1 MPLMHLVETDGSS
14 MKRVRWAVTFL
25 VLAGVGVV
33 VYQTQVTPA
42 RSQTAPAA
50 TPGVPV
56 VVATVARQPMPVRID
71 TIGTVQTIA
80 MVSIKSRVDGYI
92 DSVLIR
98 DGQFVKTG
106 DIMFRLDS
114 RSAEA
119 QLKQAQAQ
127 LARDQ
132 ASLEGA
138 ERDLRRYTELV
149 AKHATPVTNL
159 ETAQTQVGVFK
170 GAVKADEA
178 AIENLQVQLSFCT
191 IRAPIDGRVG
201 IIAIKAGN
209 SIKANDLPLATINQ
223 IQPIHIGFSL
233 PQVGFPGLRAAM
245 DQGEVEVSVRPQGDE
260 GAPIKGLIEFF
271 DSAVDTPT
279 GTIAVRA
286 KFANDELRLWPGQYV
301 NASVTLGVERDAL
314 TVPQAAVRVG
324 QGGNYVFVI
333 KPDRTAEVR
342 RVNVTRT
349 VAGKSGIASGVSEGE
364 EVAVDGQ
371 LRLNNGTKVEIKRL

>member
-1 MPLMHLVETDGSS
+1 MRISK
-14 MKRVRWAVTFL
+14 KRVWWTVGLL
-25 VLAGVGVV
+25 VLAGVGVLA
-33 VYQTQVTPA
+33 YQTLFPPV
-42 RSQTAPAA
+42 RSQPAGGRGGGP
-50 TPGVPV
+50 PGVPV
-56 VVATVARQPMPVRID
+56 AVAPVARAAMPVRID
-71 TIGTVQTIA
+71 TFGTVQTIA
-80 MVSIKSRVDGYI
+80 LVSIKSRVDGYI

-106 DIMFRLDS
+106 DVMFQLDP

-138 ERDLRRYTELV
+138 ERDLKRYTELV
-149 AKHATPVTNL
+149 AKHATPITNL
-159 ETAQTQVGVFK
+159 ETAQTQVGVFE

-178 AIENLQVQLSFCT
+178 MIENLKVQLSFCT
-191 IRAPIDGRVG
+191 ITAPIDGRVG
-201 IIAIKAGN
+201 SIAIKTGN

-223 IQPIHIGFSL
+223 IQPIYVTVSL
-233 PQVGFPGLRAAM
+233 PQVAFPNLKEAM
-245 DQGEVEVSVRPQGDE
+245 ARGPVEVSVRPQGDD
-260 GAPIKGLIEFF
+260 GPPIKGAVEFF

-286 KFANDELRLWPGQYV
+286 IFTNDEQRLWPGQY
-301 NASVTLGVERDAL
+301 ASAAVTLGLEPDAL

-324 QGGNYVFVI
+324 QNGNYVFVI

-342 RVNVTRT
+342 LVNVSRT
-349 VAGKSGIASGVSEGE
+349 IDGKSVVDKGLNEGE
-364 EVAVDGQ
+364 DVAVDGQ
-371 LRLNNGTKVEIKRL
+371 LRLNNGTKVEIKKL

>member
-1 MPLMHLVETDGSS
+1 

-159 ETAQTQVGVFK
+159 EMAQTQVGVFK

-260 GAPIKGLIEFF
+260 GAPIKGLVEFF

-333 KPDRTAEVR
+333 KPDRTAEFRPVK
-342 RVNVTRT
+342 VTRT
-349 VAGKSGIASGVSEGE
+349 VDGKSVIASGVSEGE

>member
-1 MPLMHLVETDGSS
+1 LREAVENDWNS
-14 MKRVRWAVTFL
+14 MKRVWWAVTFL

-33 VYQTQVTPA
+33 VHQTQVTPA

-50 TPGVPV
+50 GPGVPV

-245 DQGEVEVSVRPQGDE
+245 DQGEVEVTVRPQGDE
-260 GAPIKGLIEFF
+260 GAPIKGLVEFF

-301 NASVTLGVERDAL
+301 NASVTLGIEREAL

-333 KPDRTAEVR
+333 KPDRTAEFRPVK
-342 RVNVTRT
+342 VTRT
-349 VAGKSGIASGVSEGE
+349 VDGKSVIASGVSEGE

-371 LRLNNGTKVEIKRL
+371 LRLNNGTKVDIKKL

>member
-1 MPLMHLVETDGSS
+1 LREAVENDWNS
-14 MKRVRWAVTFL
+14 MKRVWWAVTFL

-42 RSQTAPAA
+42 RAQTAPAA
-50 TPGVPV
+50 GPGVPV

-149 AKHATPVTNL
+149 AKHATPVPNL

-260 GAPIKGLIEFF
+260 GAPIKGLVEFF

-301 NASVTLGVERDAL
+301 NASVTLGIEREAL

-333 KPDRTAEVR
+333 KPDRTAEFRPVK
-342 RVNVTRT
+342 VART
-349 VAGKSGIASGVSEGE
+349 VDGKSVIASGVSEGE

-371 LRLNNGTKVEIKRL
+371 LRLNNGTKVDIKKL

>member
-1 MPLMHLVETDGSS
+1 MTISK
-14 MKRVRWAVTFL
+14 KRLWWTVGVV
-25 VLAGVGVV
+25 VLAGVGGIA
-33 VYQTQVTPA
+33 YQMQLAPV
-42 RSQTAPAA
+42 RSQTAPVRPPVGP
-50 TPGVPV
+50 PGVPV
-56 VVATVARQPMPVRID
+56 VVATVARQPMPIRID

-80 MVSIKSRVDGYI
+80 MVSIKSRVDGYV

-119 QLKQAQAQ
+119 QLRQAQAQ

-138 ERDLRRYTELV
+138 ERDVRRYTELV

-159 ETAQTQVGVFK
+159 EMAQTQVGVFK
-170 GAVKADEA
+170 GAVQADEA
-178 AIENLQVQLSFCT
+178 MIENLQVQLSFCT

-201 IIAIKAGN
+201 SIAIKAGN

-223 IQPIHIGFSL
+223 IQPIYVSVSL
-233 PQVGFPGLRAAM
+233 PQVGFPGLKAAM
-245 DQGEVEVSVRPQGDE
+245 EKGPVEVSVRAQGDE
-260 GAPIKGLIEFF
+260 GAPIKGMVEFF

-286 KFANDELRLWPGQYV
+286 TFANDEQRLWPGQYV
-301 NASVTLGVERDAL
+301 NASVTLGLERDAL
-314 TVPQAAVRVG
+314 TIPQAAVRVG
-324 QGGNYVFVI
+324 QNGNYVFVI
-333 KPDRTAEVR
+333 KPDRTAEFR
-342 RVNVTRT
+342 PVNVTRT
-349 VAGKSGIASGVSEGE
+349 VDGRSVIASGVNEGE